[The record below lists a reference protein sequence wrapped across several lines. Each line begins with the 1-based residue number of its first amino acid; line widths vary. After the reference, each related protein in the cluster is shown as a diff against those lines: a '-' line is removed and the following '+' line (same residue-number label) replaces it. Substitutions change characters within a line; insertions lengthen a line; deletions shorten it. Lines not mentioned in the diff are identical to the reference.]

1 MITLTLTIDSATGRL
16 FDLSAAGE
24 PADAAE
30 RYVATLAHRAL
41 HTVHNHLI
49 EHREHGYPPPG
60 VEVEFSLTTTHP
72 TANPAG

>member
-1 MITLTLTIDSATGRL
+1 MITLTLTIDSSTGRL
-16 FDLSAAGE
+16 FDLSSTGE

-41 HTVHNHLI
+41 HTVHDHLI
-49 EHREHGYPPPG
+49 EHRQHGYPPPG
-60 VEVEFSLTTTHP
+60 VQVEFSLTTTHP

>member
-16 FDLSAAGE
+16 FDLSSAGT

-30 RYVATLAHRAL
+30 RYVGNLAHEAL

-49 EHREHGYPPPG
+49 EHRSHGYPPPG
-60 VEVEFSLTTTHP
+60 VQVELSLTTTHP
-72 TANPAG
+72 SADPAG

>member
-1 MITLTLTIDSATGRL
+1 MITLKLTIDSATGRL

-30 RYVATLAHRAL
+30 RYVANLAHHAL
-41 HTVHNHLI
+41 QTFHNHLI

-60 VEVEFSLTTTHP
+60 VEVSFSLTTMHP
-72 TANPAG
+72 SPDPAG